1 MQKRSDILIA
11 LLKSTG
17 IILACGSYHLYST
30 EELWKLNNKIQKLQE
45 KQQQTNKILESI
57 ERRRWW

>member
-1 MQKRSDILIA
+1 MQKRSDILVAFI
-11 LLKSTG
+11 KSTG
-17 IILACGSYHLYST
+17 ILLACGGYHLYST

-45 KQQQTNKILESI
+45 MQEQTKKEL